1 MNTIKLFCKVF
12 FKKDKNYIKLDHSGV
27 VNIYIHAIREK
38 GKANKAIIDLI
49 STIFLIKKYNINILS
64 GFTTLHK
71 VIEINT
77 EKTKEELFALLM

>member
-12 FKKDKNYIKLDHSGV
+12 LKKDKKDIKLDQSGV
-27 VNIYIHAIREK
+27 LIIYINSIREK

-49 STIFLIKKYNINILS
+49 STVFLIKKYNINIIS
-64 GFTTLHK
+64 GFTTLQK

-77 EKTKEELFALLM
+77 EKKKEDLFSLL